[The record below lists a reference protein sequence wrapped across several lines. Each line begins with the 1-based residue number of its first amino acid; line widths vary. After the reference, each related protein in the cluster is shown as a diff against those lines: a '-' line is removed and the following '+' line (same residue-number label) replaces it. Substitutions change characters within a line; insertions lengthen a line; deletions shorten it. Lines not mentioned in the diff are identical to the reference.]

1 MSQSLDTPPT
11 TATENATA
19 KLVLV
24 QSDNLCLAFSVNR
37 VQEVLLKASVTKQK
51 NNSITQYKDLI
62 VPVLFGHH
70 ICPEMPEVPII
81 LCQSALIKGG
91 FLAIACS
98 VLPKLTEIAPQD
110 WIEVPALPAPWQSNG
125 KGCEF
130 EQITYTYTSGI
141 GKG

>member
-1 MSQSLDTPPT
+1 MSQPFQLYASSL
-11 TATENATA
+11 TAIE

-24 QSDNLCLAFSVNR
+24 QSDTLYLAFSVR
-37 VQEVLLKASVTKQK
+37 QVQEVLLKASVTKQK
-51 NNSITQYKDLI
+51 TSSVTQYKDHI
-62 VPVLFGHH
+62 IPVIFGQHA
-70 ICPEMPEVPII
+70 CPETAAISLV
-81 LCQSALIKGG
+81 LLQSTMIKGG
-91 FLAIACS
+91 LLAIACS

-130 EQITYTYTSGI
+130 EQITYTFTSGI